1 MKRGRKEAEIL
12 EKTYRDRLTVCR
24 SSLRTDPETRESMTV
39 WEPVYEG
46 IPCALSRASDSK
58 PDRQEF
64 HAEASWEMA
73 IFTAPG
79 VELVDNDRAEVE
91 TEAGQRFYGI
101 TGRTF
106 GYVSHGETPFA
117 AEQIT

>member
-1 MKRGRKEAEIL
+1 MKRGGREAGIL
-12 EKTYRDRLTVCR
+12 EKTYRDRLTACR
-24 SSLRTDPETRESMTV
+24 SSLQRDPETEESLTV

-46 IPCALSRASDSK
+46 IPCALSQASNSK

-64 HAEASWEMA
+64 HSAASREMV

-79 VELVDNDRAEVE
+79 VELIDNDRAEVE